1 MKHKKNIL
9 MYSFCCFLISCL
21 SSCTKQDE
29 LDKNQSSTL
38 LNIAVS
44 IASEEQPSSRSSI
57 NSFIAGS
64 KIGLFITKGS
74 LDNPYEGNSSNLL
87 SEYSGTNWLTDPI
100 NLKPAMAAVFAY
112 YPYNS
117 SYMNGK
123 LLPVESTSQTDYMFG
138 RGLNLV
144 NILNTSTN
152 IEMQHAFSK
161 IVFQIKKVNYV
172 DRAIVKSISITGKDR
187 YIYPIS
193 GVLNC
198 EEGIIAP
205 AKTNGTLTIQSSKVL
220 TESNQIFEA
229 LSLPLPKQISSD
241 DLVFDLVITI
251 DGADK
256 QFSVNVPSGTHWRN
270 GNTYIYSLTLTGVSL
285 ELSSDVT
292 INNWGNSSTGNGSII

>member
-1 MKHKKNIL
+1 MKYKKL
-9 MYSFCCFLISCL
+9 PLFSFCCCLIHCL

-29 LDKNQSSTL
+29 LDKNQTNDV
-38 LNIAVS
+38 LNISAF
-44 IASEEQPSSRSSI
+44 IASEDIQPSSRSSI
-57 NSFIAGS
+57 NDFQSGS

-74 LDNPYEGNSSNLL
+74 LDNPYEGSSSNL
-87 SEYSGTNWLTDPI
+87 SSMYSGNKWITDPI

-161 IVFQIKKVNYV
+161 IVLKIKKVNYV
-172 DRAIVKSISITGKDR
+172 DNAVLKSISITGKGG
-187 YIYPIS
+187 YTYPVS

-198 EEGIIAP
+198 EQGIISP
-205 AKTNGTLTIQSSKVL
+205 VKTNGLLTIPTSKTL
-220 TESNQIFEA
+220 TESNQSIEV
-229 LSLPLPKQISSD
+229 LSLPLSKQINNGD
-241 DLVFDLVITI
+241 VVFDLVITI
-251 DGADK
+251 DGHDK
-256 QFSVNVPSGTHWRN
+256 PFRVNVPSGTHWSK
-270 GNTYIYSLTLTGVSL
+270 GNAYTYSLTLSGVSL
-285 ELSSDVT
+285 ELSSNVT
-292 INNWGNSSTGNGSII
+292 ISNWGNTSIGNGSII